1 MIREYI
7 GNTPIRICPVLTAIC
22 KSAVYVKE
30 EFHNPGMSSKD
41 RVALY
46 MIQEALRTGQL
57 KAGGRL
63 VEASSGNTGLSIT
76 MLAKEMGFPTTV
88 FISENCSEEKRNVL
102 LYYGAELVVCANS
115 NGPEDPQS
123 TQYAAARF
131 AAENEGCYFTNQ
143 YFNPVN
149 VMAHFETTGP
159 EIWTQTEGRISHFIA
174 GIGTGGTISG
184 TGRYLKAQNPNVK
197 VIGIEP
203 LNSIF
208 KDYLGNGKPASEN
221 GLKPDSIE
229 GIGRTFLPG
238 AFDPAVVDQVFQVS
252 AAESM
257 DCARW
262 YKGEANALTGFSS
275 AAVISA
281 IRQFHDEMGLEP
293 DSRVVALFPD
303 HGGRYISK
311 LYG

>member
-1 MIREYI
+1 
-7 GNTPIRICPVLTAIC
+7 VLSEIC
-22 KSAVYVKE
+22 KSAVYIKE

-41 RVALY
+41 RAALY

-63 VEASSGNTGLSIT
+63 VEASSGNTGLSIA
-76 MLAKEMGFPTTV
+76 MLAKEMGFPTTI

-115 NGPEDPQS
+115 NGPEDPNS

-131 AAENEGCYFTNQ
+131 ALANEGCYFTNQ

-149 VMAHFETTGP
+149 MTAHFETTGP
-159 EIWTQTEGRISHFIA
+159 EIWTQTEGRITHFIA

-184 TGRYLKAQNPNVK
+184 TGSYLKSRNPNVK

-208 KDYLGNGKPASEN
+208 KDYLGNGKLAPEN
-221 GLKPDSIE
+221 ELQPDSIE

-238 AFDPAVVDQVFQVS
+238 AFDPTVVDQVFQVS

-257 DCARW
+257 QSARW
-262 YKGEANALTGFSS
+262 YKEEANALTGFSS

-281 IRQFHDEMGLEP
+281 IRQFHGEMDIEP

-311 LYG
+311 LYR

>member
-7 GNTPIRICPVLTAIC
+7 GNTPIRHCPVLTTIC
-22 KSAVYVKE
+22 KSEVYIKE

-46 MIQEALRTGQL
+46 MIREALRTGEL
-57 KAGGRL
+57 KPGGRI
-63 VEASSGNTGLSIT
+63 VEASSGNTGLSIA
-76 MLAKEMGFPTTV
+76 MLAQELGYPTTI
-88 FISENCSEEKRNVL
+88 FISENCSEEKRNKL
-102 LYYGAELVVCANS
+102 LFYGAELKVCPNS
-115 NGPEDPQS
+115 NGPDDPQS
-123 TQYAAARF
+123 TQYAAACF
-131 AAENEGCYFTNQ
+131 AAEEAGRYFTNQ

-149 VMAHFETTGP
+149 IIAHFETTGP
-159 EIWTQTEGRISHFIA
+159 EIWGQTEGKITHFIA

-184 TGRYLKAQNPNVK
+184 TGRYLKSRNPDIK

-203 LNSIF
+203 SNSIF
-208 KDYLGNGKPASEN
+208 QHYLSHGKLAEEKGP
-221 GLKPDSIE
+221 KPDAIE

-238 AFDPAVVDQVFQVS
+238 AFDPEVVDQVFQVS
-252 AAESM
+252 ASDSLETAK
-257 DCARW
+257 W

-275 AAVISA
+275 AAVIA
-281 IRQFHDEMGLEP
+281 GIRQFHQEMKLEP
-293 DSRVVALFPD
+293 GSRVVALFPD

>member
-1 MIREYI
+1 MCNADVSI
-7 GNTPIRICPVLTAIC
+7 
-22 KSAVYVKE
+22 KE

-46 MIQEALRTGQL
+46 MIREALRTGKL
-57 KAGGRL
+57 SPGGRI
-63 VEASSGNTGLSIT
+63 VEASSGNTGLSLA
-76 MLAKEMGFPTTV
+76 MLAQEMGLATTV
-88 FISENCSEEKRNVL
+88 FVSENCSEEKRNVL
-102 LYYGAELVVCANS
+102 QFYGAELIVCPNS
-115 NGPEDPQS
+115 NGPDDTQS

-131 AAENEGCYFTNQ
+131 AAKNENCFFTNQ

-149 VMAHFETTGP
+149 ITAHFETTGP
-159 EIWTQTEGRISHFIA
+159 EIWDQTEGRITHFIA

-184 TGRYLKAQNPNVK
+184 TGRYLKAQNPEVR

-203 LNSIF
+203 NHSIF
-208 KDYLGNGKPASEN
+208 KYFLEHGTLASGKSP
-221 GLKPDSIE
+221 KPDAIE

-238 AFDPAVVDQVFQVS
+238 AFDPEVVDQVFQVS
-252 AAESM
+252 AEDSM
-257 DCARW
+257 ETAGW
-262 YKGEANALTGFSS
+262 YKGEANAMAGFSS

-281 IRQFHDEMGLEP
+281 LRQYHGEMGFGP
-293 DSRVVALFPD
+293 GSKVVALFPD